1 MAKKGEPTK
10 GDIEVEAAASAA
22 EDAVIEANDDNVD
35 VGELPS
41 AEQVNKTF
49 KDFSLLQEDQ
59 RSALGEI
66 GSLIKTSAN
75 QHNIHA
81 KAFKEYAKIRKMD
94 ASKRSEYLV
103 HLFHYLGCSNLGPH
117 PDLFQDRGGKELAQ
131 MASSDEAL
139 LREAEESTV
148 N

>member
-1 MAKKGEPTK
+1 MAKGKKPTK
-10 GDIEVEAAASAA
+10 GEIDDIEP
-22 EDAVIEANDDNVD
+22 NDDNVE

-41 AEQVNKTF
+41 AEEVHKTF

-66 GSLIKTSAN
+66 GSLIKTASN
-75 QHNIHA
+75 QNNIHP

-117 PDLFQDRGGKELAQ
+117 PDLFQDRRGKEIAKA
-131 MASSDEAL
+131 ASGDEAL
-139 LREAEESTV
+139 LKEAEASTV

>member
-1 MAKKGEPTK
+1 MAKKPTK
-10 GDIEVEAAASAA
+10 GEIEVEAAASAA
-22 EDAVIEANDDNVD
+22 EDAVIEANTDFIEL
-35 VGELPS
+35 GELPS
-41 AEQVNKTF
+41 AEAVNKTF

-66 GSLIKTSAN
+66 GSLIKTSSN
-75 QHNIHA
+75 QHNIHG

-103 HLFHYLGCSNLGPH
+103 HLFHYLACSNLGPH
-117 PDLFQDRGGKELAQ
+117 PDLFQDSRGKEMAKLAD
-131 MASSDEAL
+131 SDKAL
-139 LREAEESTV
+139 LKEAESATV